1 MQHLWSSG
9 ATEGTALRYLLKF
22 SADTSAWSQRR
33 RWLLV
38 CLWLSIETDSRPVQ
52 GVGQT
57 LCEEQMHAHTHTK
70 SLTCSW
76 IRTLWVILTSSPL
89 RCAFSAEQQAI
100 TPYSQ
105 RFSTVSESLKNAKC
119 ATPCPP
125 VPSANCWNA
134 CMKLQSWNHLHG
146 GGKDG
151 WRTCFCKCGDSVQ
164 HLNWLVLAAA
174 WNSSAAEQQNFRR
187 FTLSQL
193 YLKKKKL
200 FSIFFLADDTKFWN
214 DAYVWNLGPYFCA

>member
-1 MQHLWSSG
+1 MIVWSNG
-9 ATEGTALRYLLKF
+9 GNGFALSSQIQCRRICLV
-22 SADTSAWSQRR
+22 SAPTLTTC
-33 RWLLV
+33 LLV
-38 CLWLSIETDSRPVQ
+38 TKYRNRQQTCSGGWTDAVR
-52 GVGQT
+52 GT
-57 LCEEQMHAHTHTK
+57 DARTHTK

-89 RCAFSAEQQAI
+89 RYASSAEQQAI

-105 RFSTVSESLKNAKC
+105 RFSTVLESLKNAKC

-125 VPSANCWNA
+125 VPSAKCWNA

-164 HLNWLVLAAA
+164 HLNWLVSAAA
-174 WNSSAAEQQNFRR
+174 WNSSAAEQQNFQR
-187 FTLSQL
+187 FTFSQ
-193 YLKKKKL
+193 
-200 FSIFFLADDTKFWN
+200 
-214 DAYVWNLGPYFCA
+214 